1 MHPFVK
7 LYQDVAVP
15 KLKENFSY
23 ASPYTIPKIEK
34 VVVNVGLGDVLT
46 NSGTVDQVA
55 ALLTKITG
63 QKSVPTKARK
73 AVAGFKIRQGMV
85 VGLKTTLRGERM
97 YDFLQKLSVI
107 ALPRSRDFRGLNVGG
122 ITPNGSLHIGIKDS
136 MIFPEVAQE
145 NLTHPLQVTLVASTS
160 SLEEAQALYEA
171 LGFVFQGKN

>member
-97 YDFLQKLSVI
+97 HDFLQKLSVI
-107 ALPRSRDFRGLNVGG
+107 ALPRSRDFRGLNPGA

-145 NLTHPLQVTLVASTS
+145 NLSHPLQVTLVASTS